1 MRKGLVI
8 CFTFLICVLLCSC
21 FNPYYDSDNDTI
33 DTSALALDALD
44 NAFPEIVEQL
54 SEEQLLEILHR
65 INPDVDFE
73 NSRKLVTDKLIDSID
88 ITSLLAELEETFD
101 IEIDMEYV
109 TPENLDS
116 VEAMWNMIQ
125 ELME

>member
-1 MRKGLVI
+1 M
-8 CFTFLICVLLCSC
+8 
-21 FNPYYDSDNDTI
+21 
-33 DTSALALDALD
+33 
-44 NAFPEIVEQL
+44 
-54 SEEQLLEILHR
+54 EQLLEILHR
-65 INPDVDFE
+65 INLDVDFE
-73 NSRKLVTDKLIDSID
+73 HSTKLVTDKLIDSID

-125 ELME
+125 ELMD

>member
-1 MRKGLVI
+1 M
-8 CFTFLICVLLCSC
+8 
-21 FNPYYDSDNDTI
+21 
-33 DTSALALDALD
+33 
-44 NAFPEIVEQL
+44 
-54 SEEQLLEILHR
+54 EQLLEILHR

-73 NSRKLVTDKLIDSID
+73 HSTKLVTDKLIDSID

-125 ELME
+125 ELMD

>member
-1 MRKGLVI
+1 M
-8 CFTFLICVLLCSC
+8 
-21 FNPYYDSDNDTI
+21 
-33 DTSALALDALD
+33 
-44 NAFPEIVEQL
+44 
-54 SEEQLLEILHR
+54 EQLLEILHR

-73 NSRKLVTDKLIDSID
+73 NSRRLVTDKLIDSID

-116 VEAMWNMIQ
+116 VEAMGNMIQ

>member
-1 MRKGLVI
+1 M
-8 CFTFLICVLLCSC
+8 
-21 FNPYYDSDNDTI
+21 
-33 DTSALALDALD
+33 
-44 NAFPEIVEQL
+44 
-54 SEEQLLEILHR
+54 EQLLEILHR

-73 NSRKLVTDKLIDSID
+73 NSKKLVTDKLIDSID
-88 ITSLLAELEETFD
+88 ITSLLAELEESFD

-125 ELME
+125 ELMD

>member
-1 MRKGLVI
+1 M
-8 CFTFLICVLLCSC
+8 
-21 FNPYYDSDNDTI
+21 
-33 DTSALALDALD
+33 
-44 NAFPEIVEQL
+44 
-54 SEEQLLEILHR
+54 EQLLEILHR

-73 NSRKLVTDKLIDSID
+73 NNTKLVTDKLIDSID
-88 ITSLLAELEETFD
+88 ITSILAELEETFD

-109 TPENLDS
+109 TPENLNS

>member
-1 MRKGLVI
+1 M
-8 CFTFLICVLLCSC
+8 
-21 FNPYYDSDNDTI
+21 
-33 DTSALALDALD
+33 
-44 NAFPEIVEQL
+44 
-54 SEEQLLEILHR
+54 EQLLEILHR

>member
-1 MRKGLVI
+1 M
-8 CFTFLICVLLCSC
+8 
-21 FNPYYDSDNDTI
+21 
-33 DTSALALDALD
+33 
-44 NAFPEIVEQL
+44 
-54 SEEQLLEILHR
+54 EQLLEILHR

-73 NSRKLVTDKLIDSID
+73 NSRRLVTDKLIDSID

>member
-1 MRKGLVI
+1 M
-8 CFTFLICVLLCSC
+8 
-21 FNPYYDSDNDTI
+21 
-33 DTSALALDALD
+33 
-44 NAFPEIVEQL
+44 EQL
-54 SEEQLLEILHR
+54 MEILHR

-73 NSRKLVTDKLIDSID
+73 NSRKLVTDKLLDSID
-88 ITSLLAELEETFD
+88 ITSLLAELEETFE

-116 VEAMWNMIQ
+116 AEAMWNMIQ

>member
-1 MRKGLVI
+1 M
-8 CFTFLICVLLCSC
+8 
-21 FNPYYDSDNDTI
+21 
-33 DTSALALDALD
+33 
-44 NAFPEIVEQL
+44 
-54 SEEQLLEILHR
+54 EQLLEILHR
-65 INPDVDFE
+65 INPDDDFE
-73 NSRKLVTDKLIDSID
+73 NSKKLVTDKLIDSID

-125 ELME
+125 ELMD

>member
-1 MRKGLVI
+1 M
-8 CFTFLICVLLCSC
+8 
-21 FNPYYDSDNDTI
+21 
-33 DTSALALDALD
+33 
-44 NAFPEIVEQL
+44 
-54 SEEQLLEILHR
+54 EQLLEILQR
-65 INPDVDFE
+65 INPDVDFI
-73 NSRKLVTDKLIDSID
+73 NSKKLVTDKLIDSID
-88 ITSLLAELEETFD
+88 ITSILAELEEKFD

>member
-1 MRKGLVI
+1 M
-8 CFTFLICVLLCSC
+8 
-21 FNPYYDSDNDTI
+21 
-33 DTSALALDALD
+33 
-44 NAFPEIVEQL
+44 
-54 SEEQLLEILHR
+54 EQLLEILHR

-73 NSRKLVTDKLIDSID
+73 NSTKLVTDKLIDSID

-125 ELME
+125 ELMD